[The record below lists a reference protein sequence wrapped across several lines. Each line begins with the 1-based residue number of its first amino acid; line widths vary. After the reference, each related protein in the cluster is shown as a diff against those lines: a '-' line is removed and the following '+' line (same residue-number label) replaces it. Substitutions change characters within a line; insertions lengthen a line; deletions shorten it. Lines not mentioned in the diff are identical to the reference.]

1 MNNQPQQLAPINLG
15 QQSTSNNLG
24 QLVPNNNNLQVPN
37 LLPNNNVNLLD
48 INSTNLNNPILRL
61 NNLEQSIQLL
71 LSDSKYSNDQNIIQF
86 LSYINSLKIKEFSNF
101 STIQTNT
108 TNNNYLNNQISSS
121 QINSVTSDFINS
133 NMNTPYRKNKTII
146 KFYFN
151 SIDKSEPSFL
161 AVKYNIN
168 SKNNYYVFNDNNEKI
183 KVTPKN
189 MKDVVINKDGINFDG
204 YQISFRNFFDDNK
217 DHILTIKKK
226 HDPKDIYMNFPNQ
239 K

>member
-108 TNNNYLNNQISSS
+108 TNNNYLNNQTSSS
-121 QINSVTSDFINS
+121 QINSVTSNLSNF
-133 NMNTPYRKNKTII
+133 NMNTPYRKNKTFIA
-146 KFYFN
+146 FYFN
-151 SIDKSEPSFL
+151 SKDKSVRSYL
-161 AVKYNIN
+161 TVKYKFN
-168 SKNNYYVFNDNNEKI
+168 SNNNYNILNNNDEKI

-189 MKDVVINKDGINFDG
+189 MKEVVINKDGINFDG

-217 DHILTIKKK
+217 DHILTFKKK
-226 HDPKDIYMNFPNQ
+226 HDPTDSYEDTPNQ